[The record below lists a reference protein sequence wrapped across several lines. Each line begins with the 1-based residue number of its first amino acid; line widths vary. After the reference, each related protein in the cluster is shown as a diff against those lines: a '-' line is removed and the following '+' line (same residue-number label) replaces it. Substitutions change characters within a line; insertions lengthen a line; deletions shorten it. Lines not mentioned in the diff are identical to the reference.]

1 MAQEST
7 QTTSGLEL
15 QRPAQEYW
23 EPLKSEEGPIWCPL
37 ISVDDHVL
45 ELGSVF
51 DDVPAKYRDSAP
63 RMITDDSGA
72 LSWVIDGEEVVVSAK
87 NAASGRPMD
96 EWRDDS
102 LRMDE
107 MRRAVW
113 DPVSRLADMDS
124 AGIWASLNFPSIVWG
139 FAGTRFSKMSDAS
152 VGLGCLRT
160 YNDWMINGWCGA
172 NPDRYIPCQ
181 LPWLADAEVAANEIR
196 RNADRG
202 FRAVSFSE
210 NPKGLGFPDIYS
222 DYWDPFFAACAETET
237 VVNLHVGSSGATR
250 DGAVGADIVR
260 VALFPLNG
268 IEALI
273 EWVAAKVP
281 IRHPSIKIVLS
292 EGGASWV
299 PFAIERLNR
308 ADRQRDSIG
317 GWDSTDPHP
326 VDLVRRNFWFASLED
341 PSAFRLLDVIGE
353 DRVMVETD
361 YPHPDTTWP
370 DSQAMVLRDLSR
382 LDRETI
388 RKICYKNAA
397 DLYRHPLPPNEAPFT
412 GTLELAATVS

>member
-1 MAQEST
+1 MTGQS
-7 QTTSGLEL
+7 QTTLNKAEP
-15 QRPAQEYW
+15 QFPAQEYW
-23 EPLKSEEGPIWCPL
+23 APLHSEEGPIWCPL

-45 ELGSVF
+45 ELGTLF
-51 DDVPAKYRDSAP
+51 DDVPAKFRESAP
-63 RMITDDSGA
+63 RMITDDKGA
-72 LSWVIDGEEVVVSAK
+72 LSWLIDGELVGVSAK

-96 EWRDDS
+96 QWRDDS
-102 LRMDE
+102 LRLEDMH
-107 MRRAVW
+107 RGVW
-113 DPVSRLADMDS
+113 DPLSRLQDMDS

-139 FAGTRFSKMSDAS
+139 FAGTRFSKMKDAS

-160 YNDWMINGWCGA
+160 YNDWMLDSWCA
-172 NPDRYIPCQ
+172 ADRNRYISCQ
-181 LPWLADAEVAANEIR
+181 LPWLADAQIAADEIR

-210 NPKGLGFPDIYS
+210 NPQGLGFPDIYS

-237 VVNLHVGSSGATR
+237 VINLHVGSSGATR
-250 DGAVGADIVR
+250 DGAVGADMVR

-281 IRHPSIKIVLS
+281 IRHPTIKVVLS

-308 ADRQRDSIG
+308 ADRQRDSID
-317 GWDSTDPHP
+317 GWDHSDPHP
-326 VDLVRRNFWFASLED
+326 ADLVNRNFWFASLED

-370 DSQAMVLRDLSR
+370 DSQAMVRRDLGR
-382 LDRETI
+382 LDANVV
-388 RKICYKNAA
+388 RKICFENAA
-397 DLYRHPLPPNEAPFT
+397 KLYRHPLPPNEAPFT
-412 GTLELAATVS
+412 GTLELAASRA